1 MSNSRDLGAIH
12 SSAITCKGGTGFA
25 LGRWWRVLAGI
36 IKWQDDLWKEGLPA
50 LGTPNSHSHP
60 SFMLSEGHGD
70 AFSVSKQR
78 MCQTMC
84 CSVYQAPQRLVPP
97 DAGAEP
103 ALPAAGTA
111 PLMSGAHSVLSLP
124 PPGTK
129 KLSFWGPVIIS
140 CVWKVI
146 IKKMQGTKGI
156 FFPFN
161 PLASQFCICKMTTI
175 RCCS

>member
-1 MSNSRDLGAIH
+1 M
-12 SSAITCKGGTGFA
+12 TCPDS
-25 LGRWWRVLAGI
+25 LAGI

-111 PLMSGAHSVLSLP
+111 PLMSGSPFSAEPSSTRHQKAHFLRPCHHFMCVESNYQKNARNK
-124 PPGTK
+124 G
-129 KLSFWGPVIIS
+129 SF
-140 CVWKVI
+140 
-146 IKKMQGTKGI
+146 